1 MAKVVYVC
9 LRHPSVDRFD
19 RLRKTLEQVSSRIC
33 PDNIEPRAPR
43 IVEQFGLIAAVFSP
57 SGAVRIAGAS
67 ICAGHLT
74 KDCAWDLPGNIA
86 PEGAFALFRAD
97 LNIVEVLSDAVAS
110 RNVWYYFD
118 DDILIAATTQRA
130 IVAVLGSFE
139 FHRAVVPWM
148 LTNGS
153 LGPLPSWDR
162 RLGRLRPDSRLCLD
176 RASWH
181 LSIVAPEIAFA
192 CQQDPKMSHRDALL
206 RCLTHT
212 FASIQFDYRKWV
224 LPLSGGYDSRGILCL
239 LPQTAGLRTITWG
252 VAASR
257 RQAGNDAL
265 VAQQVAAALGVRH
278 EFRQTDPTP
287 EPPRRIFNRFV
298 AAGEGCI
305 DHISAYM
312 DGFAIWRSLY
322 EEGIEGVIRGDEGFG
337 WTRVKSPADVL
348 KSIGIAL
355 WSHYENLP
363 TAESLG
369 LPPHHLP
376 ADLERRST
384 ESLDQWRDR
393 LYHQYRVPTVLAAL
407 NDLKLHYVEVANPL
421 LARPILDLVRS
432 MPDRQR
438 TEKRLFRTIVKDI
451 GPNIGIARYPANAE
465 LPSLLK
471 TPEVVSL
478 LRDVLRSDSARCILP
493 NAFLQLIGEKLVQ
506 GTGAKRS
513 SGRSRWRRLVSR
525 LVRAA
530 AVGKSARRTP
540 EAARIDFNVV
550 AFRVYLVCR
559 MHELLSEDAR
569 ICDFSQMSQ

>member
-212 FASIQFDYRKWV
+212 FA
-224 LPLSGGYDSRGILCL
+224 
-239 LPQTAGLRTITWG
+239 
-252 VAASR
+252 
-257 RQAGNDAL
+257 
-265 VAQQVAAALGVRH
+265 
-278 EFRQTDPTP
+278 
-287 EPPRRIFNRFV
+287 
-298 AAGEGCI
+298 
-305 DHISAYM
+305 
-312 DGFAIWRSLY
+312 
-322 EEGIEGVIRGDEGFG
+322 
-337 WTRVKSPADVL
+337 
-348 KSIGIAL
+348 
-355 WSHYENLP
+355 
-363 TAESLG
+363 
-369 LPPHHLP
+369 
-376 ADLERRST
+376 
-384 ESLDQWRDR
+384 
-393 LYHQYRVPTVLAAL
+393 
-407 NDLKLHYVEVANPL
+407 
-421 LARPILDLVRS
+421 
-432 MPDRQR
+432 
-438 TEKRLFRTIVKDI
+438 
-451 GPNIGIARYPANAE
+451 
-465 LPSLLK
+465 
-471 TPEVVSL
+471 
-478 LRDVLRSDSARCILP
+478 
-493 NAFLQLIGEKLVQ
+493 
-506 GTGAKRS
+506 
-513 SGRSRWRRLVSR
+513 
-525 LVRAA
+525 
-530 AVGKSARRTP
+530 
-540 EAARIDFNVV
+540 
-550 AFRVYLVCR
+550 
-559 MHELLSEDAR
+559 
-569 ICDFSQMSQ
+569 